1 MIMGIYLFSLFTQE
15 ELDNRESIFID
26 PIIIPTKNIQEDED
40 FEILEKLK
48 VATDAVLNKS
58 GLSEEEEA
66 IEILAILKSFEQRR
80 TEKLMQE
87 LLVKKRAKERAEAIV
102 KKRAKER
109 AEAIVKKRAKERAE
123 AIVKKRAKERA
134 EAIAKQRVILGDQHD
149 LHILSTDEAKI
160 FKNLEIVSESKPF
173 VLEGKLEIKSPK
185 KYSGAEKEIDFE
197 ALPFVETL
205 GVVSVSKPFV
215 KKSD

>member
-1 MIMGIYLFSLFTQE
+1 MIMGIYLFLLFTQE

-123 AIVKKRAKERA
+123 AIVKKR
-134 EAIAKQRVILGDQHD
+134 VILGDQHD